1 MEELGARR
9 FYSYGMGQEPWL
21 DHILALGL
29 SDDSPQVIEAEKLRM
44 KARSRNFAA
53 AERLFGKD
61 EFFLKSVSEM
71 DSALPGVEVEH
82 MESCVLTSLND
93 DAEDEFVF

>member
-29 SDDSPQVIEAEKLRM
+29 SDDSPQVREAEALLM
-44 KARSRNFAA
+44 KARSRSFAA

-61 EFFLKSVSEM
+61 EFFLKSISEM
-71 DSALPGVEVEH
+71 GALPGVEAEHVE
-82 MESCVLTSLND
+82 SGVLTSLND
-93 DAEDEFVF
+93 DAKDEFVF